1 MSRYGKVI
9 AAGLLVLVC
18 TAGLG
23 VAQETRRIQPITS
36 PTQTATALVDGGRV
50 VKEIIPV
57 DRETVER
64 TMRAVAESWNTADMA
79 KTLAASFQD
88 KDRLTDSVNSYVPR
102 DARLRLIS
110 VGSYR
115 VLRQE
120 VKDDSQGALLVSR
133 ISVIARTQI
142 EYNDPAAGFQTRQ
155 GEQEY
160 VIKISQR
167 GAK

>member
-1 MSRYGKVI
+1 MRYGKI
-9 AAGLLVLVC
+9 ALAVLLVLVC
-18 TAGLG
+18 MAGSG
-23 VAQETRRIQPITS
+23 AAQECRRIQPIAS
-36 PTQTATALVDGGRV
+36 PGQTGPALTDGGRE
-50 VKEIIPV
+50 VKKIIPI

-102 DARLRLIS
+102 DARLSLVS

-120 VKDDSQGALLVSR
+120 TKDDPQGPLLLSR
-133 ISVIARTQI
+133 VSVIARTQI
-142 EYNDPAAGFQTRQ
+142 EYNDPVAGFQTRR

-160 VIKISQR
+160 IIKITQR